1 MAALTSPRN
10 TIELLPP
17 VSYELEAA
25 SQIHAGALIA
35 RNADGKAVPAQDASG
50 LIVLGRAENSASSGE
65 TVHIRAGVYLFDNG
79 ASSEA
84 LTGADIGKACY
95 VLDDHTAGK
104 LGGSNHVPAGI
115 VMDVTGD
122 GVAVIV
128 SPVALKAA
136 AAVTED
142 TNTTY
147 GAATS
152 AALGL
157 VKQAAAVTDCTA
169 AGDIETSVET
179 QLNALLAALRTA
191 GIIAAE

>member
-1 MAALTSPRN
+1 MSALTAPRN

-17 VSYELEAA
+17 VSYELLAA
-25 SQIHAGALIA
+25 SQIHAGALAA
-35 RNADGKAVPAQDASG
+35 RNGDGKAVPAQDASG
-50 LIVLGRAENSASSGE
+50 LIVLGRAENSAAAGE

-95 VLDDHTAGK
+95 ALDDHTAGK
-104 LGGSNHVPAGI
+104 LGGSNHIPAGI

-136 AAVTED
+136 AAVTSD
-142 TNTTY
+142 TTY
-147 GAATS
+147 SAATGS
-152 AALGL
+152 VLGL
-157 VKQAAAVTDCTA
+157 VKQASAVGDCTA
-169 AGDIETSVET
+169 AGDNAVSVET